1 MAVVLGFMFPKLP
14 GFVMIR
20 SVCSLVLTLL
30 LCAASGCV
38 AGGSGV
44 SRRINLSDRSV
55 WPNGASKTQAKVDKA
70 DSTGV
75 ATFKDLD
82 RDSNSFGASGDSSF
96 AGHVADQLSQTTTGK
111 RSGEKGGSGVVPA
124 DFQQES
130 APKADQAIRWSD
142 EPADPN
148 VTDAHFRSDRDGT
161 DNPVELQGLQIVEP
175 PDVGGGENLVS
186 PSVDSARANA
196 AQALRPSLDAGA
208 RSLTSANHTAAAT
221 TGPWQAELEHLIA
234 RAEQELSATSPTDDP
249 DEYRRRQVHLRL
261 LYLVARH
268 PEQALTA
275 IPAMDPADQEY
286 WQQLVWAITNSVDAD
301 NLSPRERAA
310 QTIPPVNTALRRL
323 REQADLTIRNAGF
336 CEEISY
342 FGNYKR
348 FPKEEFVPGQPVLLY
363 AEIENFRSEP
373 SQSGEYRT
381 LLRSLIEIVGANG
394 QIRWK
399 KSFAATEDLCRN
411 PRRDYFH
418 NYQFTIPE
426 RLPMGPHTLKL
437 TVVDELSGKQA
448 TCALKFMVK

>member
-1 MAVVLGFMFPKLP
+1 MWP
-14 GFVMIR
+14 GR
-20 SVCSLVLTLL
+20 T
-30 LCAASGCV
+30 
-38 AGGSGV
+38 
-44 SRRINLSDRSV
+44 
-55 WPNGASKTQAKVDKA
+55 SKALAKVDKS
-70 DSTGV
+70 DSTGL
-75 ATFKDLD
+75 ATFKDPE
-82 RDSNSFGASGDSSF
+82 RDSNDSNSPGESSF
-96 AGHVADQLSQTTTGK
+96 AGHAAEQLSQSASPK
-111 RSGEKGGSGVVPA
+111 RSGDNTDSGVVPA
-124 DFQQES
+124 DYQQQP
-130 APKADQAIRWSD
+130 AAKADQAIRWSD

-148 VTDAHFRSDRDGT
+148 VTDAHFRSDRDGS

-175 PDVGGGENLVS
+175 PNVVAGENLAS
-186 PSVDSARANA
+186 QSVDATRMNV
-196 AQALRPSLDAGA
+196 AQVLRPNVDAA
-208 RSLTSANHTAAAT
+208 SSTLSSMNPATSIPA
-221 TGPWQAELEHLIA
+221 GPWQVDLERLIA
-234 RAEQELSATSPTDDP
+234 RAEQELSGASPTADP

>member
-1 MAVVLGFMFPKLP
+1 
-14 GFVMIR
+14 MIR
-20 SVCSLVLTLL
+20 SVSSLALTLL
-30 LCAASGCV
+30 LCVASGCV
-38 AGGSGV
+38 VGGSGV
-44 SRRINLSDRSV
+44 SRRINLSDRST
-55 WPNGASKTQAKVDKA
+55 WPRGTSKAQAKVDQA

-75 ATFKDLD
+75 ATFKDLEP
-82 RDSNSFGASGDSSF
+82 DSNGSEASRGASF
-96 AGHVADQLSQTTTGK
+96 AGHSAEQLSQSTTPR
-111 RSGEKGGSGVVPA
+111 RSGDNGDSAVLPA
-124 DFQQES
+124 GHQRES
-130 APKADQAIRWSD
+130 AVKADQAIRWSD
-142 EPADPN
+142 DSADPN
-148 VTDAHFRSDRDGT
+148 VTDAHFRSDRDGS
-161 DNPVELQGLQIVEP
+161 DNPVELQGLQVIEQLDLGDTGNQKSLSVESARP
-175 PDVGGGENLVS
+175 TPAQIMRPDVDAASRDL
-186 PSVDSARANA
+186 PSTNPTTPV
-196 AQALRPSLDAGA
+196 P
-208 RSLTSANHTAAAT
+208 
-221 TGPWQAELEHLIA
+221 TGPWQAELERLII
-234 RAEQELSATSPTDDP
+234 RAEQELSAASPTDDP

-323 REQADLTIRNAGF
+323 REQADLTIRNTGF

>member
-1 MAVVLGFMFPKLP
+1 M
-14 GFVMIR
+14 
-20 SVCSLVLTLL
+20 
-30 LCAASGCV
+30 
-38 AGGSGV
+38 
-44 SRRINLSDRSV
+44 SRRINLSDRSA
-55 WPNGASKTQAKVDKA
+55 WPRGTSKAQAKVDKA
-70 DSTGV
+70 DSTGL
-75 ATFKDLD
+75 ATFKGLES
-82 RDSNSFGASGDSSF
+82 DSNGSGASRETSF
-96 AGHVADQLSQTTTGK
+96 SGHSAEQLSQSTTPM
-111 RSGEKGGSGVVPA
+111 RSGDNVDTEVVPA
-124 DFQQES
+124 GHQLE
-130 APKADQAIRWSD
+130 PTTKADQAIRWSD
-142 EPADPN
+142 DSADPH
-148 VTDAHFRSDRDGT
+148 VTDAHFRSDRDGS
-161 DNPVELQGLQIVEP
+161 DNPVELQGLQVVEP
-175 PDVGGGENLVS
+175 LDLGDSDNLKLQSVESTRPTPAQVMRPDVDVAS
-186 PSVDSARANA
+186 
-196 AQALRPSLDAGA
+196 
-208 RSLTSANHTAAAT
+208 RSLPLTNPPTSNS
-221 TGPWQAELEHLIA
+221 TGPWQAELERLII
-234 RAEQELSATSPTDDP
+234 RAEQELSAASPTADP

-323 REQADLTIRNAGF
+323 REQADLTIRNTGF

-348 FPKEEFVPGQPVLLY
+348 FPREEFVPGQPVLLY

-426 RLPMGPHTLKL
+426 RLPMGPHTLNL